1 MMFTNVK
8 SLRELFEIELQYA
21 YDCERKL
28 AEKGLP
34 SMIEAATSPE
44 LRAALQ
50 HHLQETRAQIARLE
64 SVFSS
69 AAVQPKTRD
78 NDIIDK
84 MMSAAK
90 DSASN
95 IDDTALRDTA
105 LIVNGNTVEH
115 YEIAIYGSLAEF
127 ARQLGFQSAVGL
139 LEQTLEEEKKAD
151 AKLTQIGTTT
161 MNARAARAHSSD

>member
-1 MMFTNVK
+1 
-8 SLRELFEIELQYA
+8 
-21 YDCERKL
+21 
-28 AEKGLP
+28 
-34 SMIEAATSPE
+34 MIEAATSSE

-50 HHLQETRAQIARLE
+50 HHLQETRVQISRLD
-64 SVFSS
+64 SVFSV
-69 AAVQPKTRD
+69 AGIQPKTRD

-105 LIVNGNTVEH
+105 LIANGNTVEH
-115 YEIAIYGSLAEF
+115 YEIALYGSLAEF
-127 ARQLGFQSAVGL
+127 ARQLGLQSAVGP

-151 AKLTQIGTTT
+151 AKLTQIGTSTR
-161 MNARAARAHSSD
+161 NAQAARAHGSD